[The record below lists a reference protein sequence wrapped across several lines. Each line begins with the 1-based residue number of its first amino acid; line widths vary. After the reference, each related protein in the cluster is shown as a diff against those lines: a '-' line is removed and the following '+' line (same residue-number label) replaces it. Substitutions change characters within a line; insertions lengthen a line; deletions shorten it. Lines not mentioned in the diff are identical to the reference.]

1 MREPF
6 KQALTVHQYHFRAS
20 AGEAITQH
28 MLLIQQALAE
38 VGVSGKIFSSEI
50 KNLPQGRVHKWSL
63 DSAWDCDL
71 LLIHHS
77 QANPEVKSLSR
88 LEIPKALIY
97 HSQPPESFYVHDR
110 DMFRNLIQ
118 GKKQLSFW
126 KHQNV
131 PAFAVSQ
138 FGVNE
143 LKKLGFPRAEILPL
157 MHLEPQSA
165 ALEDAEPLEPKHLL
179 FVGKLM
185 PHKRQAQLIELFF
198 YLKSEFPKGSQLH
211 LVGTGDP
218 LYTKY
223 LKLLV
228 KQLGLSSFVTLTGK
242 LTEAELKNYYSFADA
257 FICVSDHEG
266 FCLPVVEAMQ
276 QQVPVFYRPHSGIQE
291 TMAGAGVEFLSSR
304 PVDHAAI
311 IASVLKHPPAVRAL
325 LKKQNQRLKEM
336 ARFQNKKKLQEMILG
351 MCQRLP
357 IAKGSL
363 NSKPKVKPHDAPFVH

>member
-1 MREPF
+1 MREPLN
-6 KQALTVHQYHFRAS
+6 QALTVHQYHFRAS

-38 VGVSGKIFSSEI
+38 VGVSGKIFSTEI
-50 KNLPQGRVHKWSL
+50 KNLPQGRVHQWSL

-77 QANPEVKSLSR
+77 QANPELKSLSR
-88 LEIPKALIY
+88 LEIPKALVY
-97 HSQPPESFYVHDR
+97 HSQPPEFFYVHDR

-126 KHQNV
+126 NRQNI

-138 FGVNE
+138 FGVSE
-143 LKKLGFPRAEILPL
+143 LKKLGFSKPEILPL
-157 MHLEPQSA
+157 MHLEPQTA
-165 ALEDAEPLEPKHLL
+165 ALGETDPDEPKHLL

-185 PHKRQAQLIELFF
+185 PHKRQAQLIETFF
-198 YLKSEFPKGSQLH
+198 YLKNEFPKGSQLH

-223 LKLLV
+223 LKLLIR
-228 KQLGLSSFVTLTGK
+228 QLGLSSLVTLTGK

-276 QQVPVFYRPHSGIQE
+276 QQVPVFYRPHSGIQA
-291 TMAGAGVEFLSSR
+291 TMGSAGVELLSSR
-304 PVDHAAI
+304 PLDHAAI
-311 IASVLKHPPAVRAL
+311 IASVLKYPEAIQQI
-325 LKKQNQRLKEM
+325 LKNQNRRLKEL
-336 ARFQNKKKLQEMILG
+336 ARFQNKKKTQEMILK
-351 MCQRLP
+351 MCQR
-357 IAKGSL
+357 KSL
-363 NSKPKVKPHDAPFVH
+363 APSIPLQKPKSHDAPVVH